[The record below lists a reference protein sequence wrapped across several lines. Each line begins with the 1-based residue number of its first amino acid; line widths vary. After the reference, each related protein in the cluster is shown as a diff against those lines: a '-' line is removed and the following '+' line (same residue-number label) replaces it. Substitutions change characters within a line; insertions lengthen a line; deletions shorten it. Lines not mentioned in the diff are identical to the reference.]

1 VEKDRL
7 GRRRASFE
15 AEMWALGVGLVLG
28 WGFCW
33 SRGLGVCRHRRSDH
47 EDDDGDGEKALGR
60 KEGWDIW
67 VEADGLEWED

>member
-1 VEKDRL
+1 
-7 GRRRASFE
+7 
-15 AEMWALGVGLVLG
+15 VGLVLG